1 MQNCESCNYEII
13 IAKGPGG
20 ETYILDPPAITRTFI
35 ESSTKGGV
43 HHALRAAQGQP
54 EALQVGIHNRWLAE
68 HHCRWAKPKKK
79 AKARRKKA

>member
-1 MQNCESCNYEII
+1 MTECESCKAEII
-13 IAKGPGG
+13 TAKGPGG
-20 ETYILDPPAITRTFI
+20 ETYILDPPGVTKTFI

-68 HHCRWAKPKKK
+68 HHCRKPKPKKK
-79 AKARRKKA
+79 AAPRRKKA